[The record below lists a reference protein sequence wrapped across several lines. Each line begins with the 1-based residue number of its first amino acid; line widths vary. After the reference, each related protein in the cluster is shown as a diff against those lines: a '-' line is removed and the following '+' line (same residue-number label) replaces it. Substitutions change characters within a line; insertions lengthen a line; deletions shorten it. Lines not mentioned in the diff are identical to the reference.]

1 MIKRVLLIVLDSC
14 GCGGDAEAPLYDDPG
29 ADTLGHTAEFAGGL
43 SLPNLAE
50 LGLGNITA
58 MKGVPPAESPTGA
71 WGRLQERSVG
81 KDTTTGHWEI
91 AGLVT
96 REPFQ
101 VYADGFPQEIID
113 DFARETGRKVLA
125 NKPASGTE
133 IIKELGE
140 QHLETGDWIVYTSA
154 DSVFQIAAHEGKIPL
169 TELYAACKIARRLCD
184 PLRVARIIA
193 RPFIGEP
200 GAFERTYNRHDFGM
214 PPPEPT
220 LLDQLKQAGHSVVG
234 VGKISDIFSGQ
245 GLTESIHTEGNA
257 DGLVKTIERWERL
270 ETGLVFVNLIDFDML
285 FGHRRNPAGFAG
297 ALREFDAFLPRLT
310 GAVGPEDLML
320 ITADHGNDPT
330 YRGTDHTREQVPILA
345 YGPPGAAGTKLGV
358 RACFGDVAATVAEA
372 LDVTAPEHGTSFLK
386 AISH

>member
-14 GCGGDAEAPLYDDPG
+14 GCGGDPEAALYDDPG
-29 ADTLGHTAEFAGGL
+29 ADTLVHTAEAVGGI

-50 LGLGNITA
+50 MGLGNITPV
-58 MKGVPPAESPTGA
+58 KGVQPAESPSGA
-71 WGRLQERSVG
+71 WGRMQERSVG

-101 VYADGFPQEIID
+101 VYADGFSQEVID
-113 DFARETGRKVLA
+113 EFARETGRKVLA

-133 IIKELGE
+133 IIEELGQ
-140 QHLETGDWIVYTSA
+140 QHLETGAWIVYTSA
-154 DSVFQIAAHEGKIPL
+154 DSVFQIAAHEDKVPL
-169 TELYAACKIARRLCD
+169 AELYAACKIARRLCD

-193 RPFIGEP
+193 RPFVGEV

-220 LLDQLKQAGHSVVG
+220 VLNQLKQAGRSVVG

-257 DGLVKTIERWERL
+257 DGLVKTVERWQRL
-270 ETGLVFVNLIDFDML
+270 ESGLVFVNLIDFDML
-285 FGHRRNPAGFAG
+285 FGHRRNPEGFAG
-297 ALREFDAFLPRLT
+297 ALTEFDAFLPRILD
-310 GAVGPEDLML
+310 AVGPEDLL
-320 ITADHGNDPT
+320 LLTADHGNDPT

-345 YGPPGAAGTKLGV
+345 YGPPGAAGTALEV
-358 RACFGDVAATVAEA
+358 RDCFGDVAATMAEA
-372 LDVTAPEHGTSFLK
+372 LDVTAPEHGTSFLPD
-386 AISH
+386 IM